1 MFPGAGIS
9 QFSHTRLCFVRA
21 KMPFPSILHAIA
33 CLLFISGVGAQSV
46 KDILD
51 REHCSPNL
59 VVLHT
64 REESGIS
71 RGEAAAS
78 YAHDDTEE
86 LRTMLKMMRVPVCLF
101 MQSQTVEDVLHASSN
116 EPLPPAVHKIVLEL
130 NNTDNLNDLL
140 AIAQRQKLIILSSGQ
155 GGRSL

>member
-33 CLLFISGVGAQSV
+33 CILFISGVGAQSV

-51 REHCSPNL
+51 KEQCSPNL

-71 RGEAAAS
+71 PGEAAAS
-78 YAHDDTEE
+78 YVYDETEE

-101 MQSQTVEDVLHASSN
+101 MQSQTVEDVLHAFSN
-116 EPLPPAVHKIVLEL
+116 VHKIVLEL

-155 GGRSL
+155 RGRFL